1 MYLLPH
7 LSPTYGLLRAV
18 SQFLV
23 FYSKM
28 NFYCGIE
35 MFIISLTHFN
45 SPLNS
50 KVYNGFYFFSL

>member
-7 LSPTYGLLRAV
+7 LSLMYGLLRDI
-18 SQFLV
+18 SQFFV

-35 MFIISLTHFN
+35 MFIISLTRFN
-45 SPLNS
+45 FPLNA
-50 KVYNGFYFFSL
+50 KAV